1 MIELKTENG
10 HCELTMSGTG
20 AELTEDM
27 RVIIHAAYNAIIKSV
42 PEFSKN
48 AYANFYRI
56 ALMKAI
62 TECTPHTDFNSSY
75 PHDIKP

>member
-1 MIELKTENG
+1 MIELKTLDG
-10 HCELTMSGTG
+10 QCEMSMSGTG

-27 RVIIHAAYNAIIKSV
+27 RVIIHAAYNAIMKSV

-56 ALMKAI
+56 ALMKAV
-62 TECTPHTDFNSSY
+62 TECTPDKM
-75 PHDIKP
+75 P